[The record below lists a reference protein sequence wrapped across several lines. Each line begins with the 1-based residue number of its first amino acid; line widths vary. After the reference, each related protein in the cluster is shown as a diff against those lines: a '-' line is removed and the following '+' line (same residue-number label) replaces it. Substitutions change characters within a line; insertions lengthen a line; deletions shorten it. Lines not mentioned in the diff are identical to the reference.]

1 MKKIINGKKYDTD
14 TAGYIGGYRRGY
26 GGDVNKFEEELYRK
40 RTGEFFLYGWG
51 GPGSPYAERTSSGNS
66 WQSGSRIK
74 PLPYEAAREWAE
86 KHLDADEYEE
96 IFGEVTEDDSRT
108 AATLSLSV
116 TALETAKRAAAK
128 SDTSLS
134 AYIEALILAAREEA

>member
-14 TAGYIGGYRRGY
+14 TAKEVGSWSNGLSYRDFGWCR
-26 GGDVNKFEEELYRK
+26 EQLYRK
-40 RTGEFFLYGWG
+40 KTGEFFLFGEG
-51 GPGSPYAERTSSGNS
+51 GPASKYAERFQN
-66 WQSGSRIK
+66 SRIEGEEIR

-96 IFGEVTEDDSRT
+96 IFGEVVEDDSRT
-108 AATLSLSV
+108 VATLSLSV

-134 AYIEALILAAREEA
+134 AYIEALILAAREDA